1 MRRGRELSKTV
12 VTVVLI
18 LCAVV
23 LAVSL
28 AGGGMIAIL
37 SVLSSSLL
45 FVFLPFFPR
54 KTAALAVRRV
64 HRGRTTRAPPL
75 F

>member
-18 LCAVV
+18 LCAFV
-23 LAVSL
+23 LAASL
-28 AGGGMIAIL
+28 TGAGMTAIV
-37 SVLSSSLL
+37 SVLSSFLI
-45 FVFLPFFPR
+45 FIFLPFFPR
-54 KTAALAVRRV
+54 KSAALAVRRV
-64 HRGRTTRAPPL
+64 HCGRTTRAPPL